1 MHEFIPHTVEP
12 YSFNGNGWL
21 FALNLWLMTA
31 VAALMAG
38 LVKWQIKDAWRH
50 RDVDRFGSAAFIY
63 RSIGILVGCGI
74 TLRCAAEAIKLW
86 GWSPDRPDATFWA
99 LQVKP
104 FVDPISLLF
113 GVCGMAL
120 FALGLPGMMMQLRR
134 KPPLPLR
141 WPRREDL
148 RGPSLIVICTAG
160 MTAALVLMR

>member
-1 MHEFIPHTVEP
+1 MREFIPHTIEP

-21 FALNLWLMTA
+21 FALNLWMMTGG
-31 VAALMAG
+31 AALMAR
-38 LVKWQIKDAWRH
+38 LVLWQLKDAWRH
-50 RDVDRFGSAAFIY
+50 RSVDRFGSPAFIY

-86 GWSPDRPDATFWA
+86 GWSPDSPDTTFWA

-104 FVDPISLLF
+104 FVDPISLALGF
-113 GVCGMAL
+113 GGMAL

-134 KPPLPLR
+134 RPPLPLL
-141 WPRREDL
+141 WPKRRDL
-148 RGPSLIVICTAG
+148 RGPAIIVVCTAG